1 MKHLD
6 LKTNSCIY
14 NYWRLT
20 TDSNLLLTGFECLL
34 LMGLEPIRDNGGN
47 NIKFSV

>member
-6 LKTNSCIY
+6 LMTNSCKY

-20 TDSNLLLTGFECLL
+20 TDSNHCLTGVETLVV
-34 LMGLEPIRDNGGN
+34 MGLEPIRDNCVN
-47 NIKFSV
+47 KDR